1 MGKQRY
7 YVSVGTGEVHS
18 EPLSSSYQFEIEATP
33 NEIARLNTL
42 LGRANAHANHG
53 FLQIRAFEN
62 DKHKAFDETM
72 STIYQTLHELGDDA
86 TKEHI
91 ESMGILQ

>member
-1 MGKQRY
+1 MDKRKY
-7 YVSVGTGEVHS
+7 YVSVGTGDVHDT
-18 EPLSSSYQFEIEATP
+18 PVASSYQFEIEATP
-33 NEIARLNTL
+33 AEAARLSALLDKANTDA
-42 LGRANAHANHG
+42 GNG

-62 DKHKAFDETM
+62 DKHKAFDETF
-72 STIYQTLHELGDDA
+72 SSIYQTIHDLGDDT